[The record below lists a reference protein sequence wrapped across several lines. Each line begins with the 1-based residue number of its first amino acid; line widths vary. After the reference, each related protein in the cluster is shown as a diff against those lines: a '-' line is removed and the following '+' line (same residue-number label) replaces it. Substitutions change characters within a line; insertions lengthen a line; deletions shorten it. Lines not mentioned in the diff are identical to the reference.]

1 MEAQAPRS
9 THPILI
15 IAGIAVTVFS
25 LVGIGAIMGWI
36 PSSKGQSEPAAA
48 VTAPATPAAPVAQ
61 APAPE
66 APAPVAEKPR
76 PAPHVAKK
84 AAPKH
89 HEQVARNE
97 PRNEPA
103 AVPPPPPAPVVAA
116 ICHECGVIGGIHE
129 IEKAGQ
135 GSGGGA
141 IAGGIVGGV
150 AGHQMGSGRGNDLM
164 TVLGAVGGAIAGNAV
179 EKKVKTTKE
188 YEVLVNFED
197 GSSKVIK
204 LQSAPAWRVGDK
216 VKVVNGVIESNG

>member
-1 MEAQAPRS
+1 MDAQAPRS
-9 THPILI
+9 THPIVI

-25 LVGIGAIMGWI
+25 LVGVAAIMGWI
-36 PSSKGQSEPAAA
+36 PSSKGQSEPAA
-48 VTAPATPAAPVAQ
+48 VTAPATPPVAQ

-84 AAPKH
+84 AAPR
-89 HEQVARNE
+89 HEQVA
-97 PRNEPA
+97 RNEPA

-135 GSGGGA
+135 GTGGGA

-150 AGHQMGSGRGNDLM
+150 AGHQMGNGRGNDLM

-204 LQSAPAWRVGDK
+204 FQSAPAWRVGDK

>member
-1 MEAQAPRS
+1 MDAQAPRS

-84 AAPKH
+84 AAPR
-89 HEQVARNE
+89 HEQVA
-97 PRNEPA
+97 RNEPA
-103 AVPPPPPAPVVAA
+103 AVPPPPPVVAA

-135 GSGGGA
+135 GTGGGA